1 MSQSQAEIK
10 DVENQNIDEND
21 EDKSDEQI
29 GQLQFQ
35 SGTMSE
41 SEFTEMFESSVL
53 KKGLEIYGEQFH
65 DLSDDQLEEFI
76 KSIEDEIEIIIDNL
90 VTERNLKND
99 SNQTELMLKGL
110 KNQNKTNLKELKNI
124 NKRIEENEKEF
135 RNIKLE
141 LAKAEDKSLQ
151 KQRETMVTMR
161 GQLVSSQ
168 GNVIA
173 QRGVLASQANG
184 LMSLRGSI
192 MQSAATREAAATQA
206 AATREAGQAQ
216 VAAMEAASAA
226 QVAATNQMGQDL
238 SNAFTSS
245 MEHLGDQMAQG
256 FQGLS
261 QQVAD
266 QGAQF
271 QAAIGTLGQRIDAQ
285 GAQFQG
291 AVNQLAQN
299 AAQDREA
306 NRQALT
312 AAEGR
317 LQGQLHEHDKRITAN
332 AKAIKE
338 LNKRLKNLEKDL
350 GGGLKFSIEAAGG
363 GRYNVVITSI
373 AKSGQ
378 VIGEQIQ
385 PSNSVLNRGTFSP
398 GQTAQINI
406 SGARSNTID
415 RITININGEKTQI
428 INIKFITNRKLSVDY
443 PDGTNKTVD
452 L

>member
-1 MSQSQAEIK
+1 MSQDQAQAQVQATTEEIL
-10 DVENQNIDEND
+10 N

-184 LMSLRGSI
+184 LMSLRGSV

-271 QAAIGTLGQRIDAQ
+271 QTALNAQ

-317 LQGQLHEHDKRITAN
+317 LQGQLNEHDQRITAN
-332 AKAIKE
+332 ANAIKE

-350 GGGLKFSIEAAGG
+350 GGGLKFSIKAAGG

-385 PSNSVLNRGTFSP
+385 PSNFVLNRGTFSP

-415 RITININGEKTQI
+415 RITININGEETQI